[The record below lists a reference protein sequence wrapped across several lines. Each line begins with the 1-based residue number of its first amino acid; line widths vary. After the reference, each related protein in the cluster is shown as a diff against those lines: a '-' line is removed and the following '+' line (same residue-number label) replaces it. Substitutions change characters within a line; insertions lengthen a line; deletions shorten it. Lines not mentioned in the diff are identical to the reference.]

1 MAVCWAFPSYQPYI
15 VDALPGRVPP
25 DRHIVLQDGMSVL
38 FMATRSTLE
47 VKSVRERSNLPQK
60 PVRLGVRCVDSSVL
74 SAAYYLALLLLFT
87 IRPEVRARGGGGA
100 EGGELETSQKER
112 RDKVSGGPGLVSVM
126 GVWPSKK
133 GRHAYTQPEHTDKSS
148 GKLKKTFPFSP
159 DFL

>member
-60 PVRLGVRCVDSSVL
+60 PVRLGVRCVDFPLL
-74 SAAYYLALLLLFT
+74 SAAYYLALVLLFT
-87 IRPEVRARGGGGA
+87 IRPEVRAPARWGGGSGVSWRPFRRR
-100 EGGELETSQKER
+100 EGIKSLEA
-112 RDKVSGGPGLVSVM
+112 LV
-126 GVWPSKK
+126 WF
-133 GRHAYTQPEHTDKSS
+133 Q
-148 GKLKKTFPFSP
+148 
-159 DFL
+159 